1 MRNSHAIK
9 NVECEDAAAVDAGPG
24 AEAGVH
30 HFPGAKVQAVMDPRI
45 YKIALGCWIGFLAVF
60 WLTFWMSANA
70 LFMVVISTVYAVM
83 FFGVPYAMSRQVRDR
98 PKTDKSLFAFLSQ
111 PFATIDGV
119 MSGAEA
125 LLQVVLV
132 PLCLTAGGIAIGII
146 IHAARAAVH

>member
-1 MRNSHAIK
+1 MRHNHAVKEI
-9 NVECEDAAAVDAGPG
+9 ECEGAAATANAAAG
-24 AEAGVH
+24 AEADIH
-30 HFPGAKVQAVMDPRI
+30 HFPAAKVQAVMDPRI
-45 YKIALGCWIGFLAVF
+45 YQIALVCWIGFLSVF

-70 LFMVVISTVYAVM
+70 LFMVVISTVYAVV

-98 PKTDKSLFAFLSQ
+98 PNTEKSLFTFLRE
-111 PFATIDGV
+111 PFATLNGV

-146 IHAARAAVH
+146 IHAARAAH

>member
-1 MRNSHAIK
+1 MRHNHAIK
-9 NVECEDAAAVDAGPG
+9 DMECEAAPAVPAKADI
-24 AEAGVH
+24 H
-30 HFPGAKVQAVMDPRI
+30 HFPAPKAQAVMDPRI
-45 YKIALGCWIGFLAVF
+45 YKIALGCWIGFLSVF

-70 LFMVVISTVYAVM
+70 LFMVVVSTVYAAV

-98 PKTDKSLFAFLSQ
+98 PNTDKSLFIFLRE
-111 PFATIDGV
+111 PFATLNGV